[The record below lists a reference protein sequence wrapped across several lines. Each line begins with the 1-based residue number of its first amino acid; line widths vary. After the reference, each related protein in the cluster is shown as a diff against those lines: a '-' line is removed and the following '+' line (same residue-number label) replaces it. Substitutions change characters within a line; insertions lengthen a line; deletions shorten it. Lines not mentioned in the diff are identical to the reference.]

1 MQRKVWTLDKRIALF
16 KFLKDRFGPLSA
28 WPGSSPVEGAT
39 NLLNFCNH
47 FAGLVK
53 AKSGRAVLNQVRWA
67 VTSQPSVKNIST
79 FFECKAAALD
89 AGFITSKEMPTKV
102 ECKY

>member
-39 NLLNFCNH
+39 NLLNF
-47 FAGLVK
+47 L
-53 AKSGRAVLNQVRWA
+53 
-67 VTSQPSVKNIST
+67 
-79 FFECKAAALD
+79 
-89 AGFITSKEMPTKV
+89 
-102 ECKY
+102 